1 MKLSDVMSAAGLAGY
16 AQIAMVLFLIVF
28 VGVGIRVLFARRA
41 TMERAAR
48 IPLDD
53 DSAPP
58 ATPPDGEG

>member
-16 AQIAMVLFLIVF
+16 AQVAMILFLLVF
-28 VGVGIRVLFARRA
+28 VVVGLRVLFARSA

-53 DSAPP
+53 EPVAD
-58 ATPPDGEG
+58 ATMLRKGD